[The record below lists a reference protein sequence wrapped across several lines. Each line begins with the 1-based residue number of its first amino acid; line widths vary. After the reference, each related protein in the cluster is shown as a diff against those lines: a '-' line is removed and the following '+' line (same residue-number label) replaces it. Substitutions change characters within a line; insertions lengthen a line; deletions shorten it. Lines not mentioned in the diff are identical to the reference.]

1 MGDKRK
7 FRIGQPVKVNLNH
20 RVKMDY
26 EDGGKY
32 RRAKRAIDWG
42 VHTETNDL
50 VLAIVTGA
58 KLYQEGDYHAG
69 STGPVYSYSSD
80 YPEYEPGYLSFKN
93 SVEVWAVRT
102 GYRNKEIYFFEGDLK
117 VTESQVMMDQVYKS
131 DPYVCFPASNIP
143 FFWSGW
149 NSEYKKKM
157 SKESKD
163 WPRDSKGKWAKD
175 PKCYAYKK

>member
-1 MGDKRK
+1 MEDKRK
-7 FRIGQPVKVNLNH
+7 FRIGQPVLVNLNH
-20 RVKMDY
+20 RVKVDY
-26 EDGGKY
+26 ELSKN
-32 RRAKRAIDWG
+32 RRVKRAEDWG
-42 VHTETNDL
+42 IHTETNDL

-58 KLYQEGDYHAG
+58 KLFQEGEYHAG
-69 STGPVYSYSSD
+69 NSAPTGYGSMYGD
-80 YPEYEPGYLSFKN
+80 YEPAYLSFDKN
-93 SVEVWAVRT
+93 VEVWGVRT

-149 NSEYKKKM
+149 TKHYQDKM

-175 PKCYAYKK
+175 PKCYANKK